1 MLLLLTSR
9 IAKNVS
15 LMVGNG
21 PGKIRNIL
29 SSISLKAEEPEEY
42 LSVPLQID
50 MSVKPLQNDQFH

>member
-29 SSISLKAEEPEEY
+29 SSISLKAGEPEEH
-42 LSVPLQID
+42 LPVPLQID
-50 MSVKPLQNDQFH
+50 MSLKPLQNDQFH